1 MSSSCSSHGDPLRLV
16 SWQTPKA
23 TYWISNTLLQ
33 TLDKKQMMAIARST
47 KRCC

>member
-1 MSSSCSSHGDPLRLV
+1 V
-16 SWQTPKA
+16 AWQTPKA